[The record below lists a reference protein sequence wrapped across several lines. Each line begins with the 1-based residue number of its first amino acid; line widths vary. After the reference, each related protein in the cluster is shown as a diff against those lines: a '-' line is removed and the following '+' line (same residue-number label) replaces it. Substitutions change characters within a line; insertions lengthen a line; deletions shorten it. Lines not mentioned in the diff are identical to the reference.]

1 MKGII
6 KEMLK
11 DNMDFYNSILPGKE
25 TVRGSKNP
33 VAKFIDAGIY
43 SNIKYS
49 LENKNIENIPLLT
62 IITTDMS
69 RVNKTLADYNQRSL
83 HDYIITIWYNK
94 PTCTYLMSTRDRSKY
109 ANNCSVSLLGFLNES
124 SQIMM
129 QTIETKMVNTILF
142 NQNNSILLSESKS
155 FIDIMKSI
163 YFSFTEITA
172 MIREKDHKRY
182 DGTDEKNPIYVP
194 NYMLKLMLSIDS
206 SRSHVP
212 YTVSGFQKK
221 SLDFD
226 KDIASVSDILISGDS
241 YSNDVFMNKKCTLIR
256 TRFGTKKV
264 LKIITMY
271 EHRKDLRNDKFIELN
286 FDEEEKTIEDI
297 NKKLFESSYV
307 NSYTMALSKAIYY
320 DCKDYFERYEIFR
333 LLFYKEEYGEI
344 RVTRDRYEKSLL
356 DDDHY
361 FREDSLNIVKQS
373 SDDYLSNFSII
384 TDRYLVLFGRTMV
397 LFDNNTKGYRAYT
410 VKIVERYNSDR
421 NINANNRLFCMSEK
435 LIDCVAYFVNYFY
448 DLKNIESVINRVYN
462 TISKD
467 WIAEIDNSNVNDI
480 NPIEY
485 NMRHTIKSVISFI
498 HLGVSL
504 SILFKMFDEDP
515 FSPFSIEARNALYQ
529 IGHYLNKEDA
539 KKNFGIEIDYPMI
552 KINYDNWTFLS
563 SELEDGKN
571 YTVPSVFLS
580 TNVLDDRIRLD
591 GNYGIKLKDGKLE
604 LCTSEK
610 FPISDGTD
618 RTFLMSDLE
627 KACIKKFLVSSIF
640 RNICTRNLEAKR
652 LSDGLL
658 VMESSKK
665 SILQR
670 ICEFLEMLGSLED
683 INDLL
688 LTSEGLHLE
697 KNDKGIFRVNKLSKK
712 IYNNILKGKDDPSMY
727 NVFSKNYV
735 RPRVKYNGGDKNE
748 E

>member
-62 IITTDMS
+62 IITTDMN
-69 RVNKTLADYNQRSL
+69 RVNKTSSDYNQRSL
-83 HDYIITIWYNK
+83 HDYIITVWYNK
-94 PTCTYLMSTRDRSKY
+94 PTCTYLMSTRDKSRY
-109 ANNCSVSLLGFLNES
+109 TNNCSVSLLGFLNES
-124 SQIMM
+124 AQTMM

-142 NQNNSILLSESKS
+142 NQDNSILLSESKS

-163 YFSFTEITA
+163 YFSFTEITT
-172 MIREKDHKRY
+172 MVRKKDHKRY
-182 DGTDEKNPIYVP
+182 DGSDEKNPVYVP

-212 YTVSGFQKK
+212 YTVSGFQKN

-226 KDIASVSDILISGDS
+226 KDIDSVSDILISGDR
-241 YSNDVFMNKKCTLIR
+241 YSNDIFINKRCTLIR
-256 TRFGTKKV
+256 GRLGTKKV

-271 EHRKDLRNDKFIELN
+271 EHRTDLRNDKFIELN
-286 FDEEEKTIEDI
+286 FDKEEKTIEDI
-297 NKKLFESSYV
+297 NRKLFESYI
-307 NSYTMALSKAIYY
+307 NPYTMALSKAIYD

-361 FREDSLNIVKQS
+361 FREDSLNIVKQP

-384 TDRYLVLFGRTMV
+384 TDKYLVVFGRTMV
-397 LFDNNTKGYRAYT
+397 LFDNDTKGYRAYT
-410 VKIVERYNSDR
+410 VKIVDRYNSDR
-421 NINANNRLFCMSEK
+421 NVNANNQLFCMSEK

-448 DLKNIESVINRVYN
+448 DLKDINHVINKVYD

-467 WIAEIDNSNVNDI
+467 WITDIDNSNVVDDNLV
-480 NPIEY
+480 EY
-485 NMRHTIKSVISFI
+485 NMRHTIKSAISLMYLNI
-498 HLGVSL
+498 PID
-504 SILFKMFDEDP
+504 SIFKLFDEDP
-515 FSPFSIEARNALYQ
+515 FSPFNDVARNNLRQ

-539 KKNFGIEIDYPMI
+539 KKNFGIELDYPMI
-552 KINYDNWTFLS
+552 KINYDKWIFLS

-591 GNYGIKLKDGKLE
+591 GNYGIKLNDGKLE
-604 LCTSEK
+604 LYTSEK
-610 FPISDGTD
+610 FPISDGID

-640 RNICTRNLEAKR
+640 KNICIKNLEAKR

-658 VMESSKK
+658 VMETTKK
-665 SILQR
+665 PILQR
-670 ICEFLEMLGSLED
+670 ICEFLEILGSLEA

-712 IYNNILKGKDDPSMY
+712 IYNNILKGKEDSSIY